1 MRGGN
6 DLTRDGVF
14 MSFYLTFG
22 RFSMSRARSFP
33 KERLWKGFLFR
44 LTAWVDHR
52 ENLLHYLLR
61 KWTWDSDFR
70 LYMFIDVKVLLHPRF
85 VIRVWSSCPFVWYQ
99 NVDVNSKEFVNYLML
114 YFFNMVHLFGR
125 MRVGLVLWLF
135 VREFKVGLQERE
147 THDGGSF
154 QALSIGYSTASFFFT
169 NGQLGSSI
177 SDMFVKS
184 LEGHFPF

>member
-1 MRGGN
+1 M
-6 DLTRDGVF
+6 
-14 MSFYLTFG
+14 
-22 RFSMSRARSFP
+22 
-33 KERLWKGFLFR
+33 
-44 LTAWVDHR
+44 
-52 ENLLHYLLR
+52 
-61 KWTWDSDFR
+61 TWDSDFR